1 MILGTAANNSITKDN
16 GVLIFEEAI
25 SDRNTAIPKL
35 IGTPIATAI
44 PELIRV
50 PMIYGKAP
58 NDSRP
63 STEFQFVPVKNLIPS
78 KENIF

>member
-1 MILGTAANNSITKDN
+1 MLGTAANNSITKDN

-25 SDRNTAIPKL
+25 SDRNIAIPKL

-44 PELIRV
+44 PALIRV
-50 PMIYGKAP
+50 PMMYGKAP

-63 STEFQFVPVKNLIPS
+63 STEFQFVPEKNLIPS